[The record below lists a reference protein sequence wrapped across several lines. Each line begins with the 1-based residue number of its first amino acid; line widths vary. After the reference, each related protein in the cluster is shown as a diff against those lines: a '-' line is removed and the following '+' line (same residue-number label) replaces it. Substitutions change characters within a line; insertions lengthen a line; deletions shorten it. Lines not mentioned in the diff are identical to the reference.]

1 MQRLSN
7 FFRPRDPLA
16 RSPQPP
22 PALICRPVLRP
33 EIEPSLRLILGD
45 ESGPASDETI
55 LEFLALAV
63 QRNIDVNQIWIATV
77 AGAAPPAGTIL
88 WALLPVVSPGRTML
102 LFSPSQLPG
111 TILDHPPQMVIG
123 MLCDAVCQHW
133 GARGVHLAQLLID
146 PQHTQLRDAYVA
158 CGFEVLAELL
168 YLSRRPAES
177 SLPPPISLPQEMELL
192 NYCPARH
199 GLFVSAIIGSYQQS
213 LDCPGLNGRREI
225 EDVLAGHRAT
235 GQFDPSLWYV
245 LTERSQPRGVLILS
259 PTPYSDSLELVY
271 LGLTPEARGRGLGAM
286 LLGLALWQV
295 HRTGKRELSLAVDS
309 RNVPALKLYYR
320 HGLKRIA
327 SRTALVRDL
336 RTQRKDP
343 ATSAAVR

>member
-22 PALICRPVLRP
+22 ALICRPVLRQ
-33 EIEPSLRLILGD
+33 EIEPSLRMILD
-45 ESGPASDETI
+45 NESGPASDEMI

-77 AGAAPPAGTIL
+77 ADAASPAETIL

-102 LFSPSQLPG
+102 LFTPSQLPA
-111 TILDHPPQMVIG
+111 TILDQPPQMVIG
-123 MLCDAVCQHW
+123 TLCDAICQHW
-133 GARGVHLAQLLID
+133 AARGVHLAQLLID

-158 CGFEVLAELL
+158 CGFDVLADLL
-168 YLSRRPAES
+168 YLSRSPAES
-177 SLPPPISLPQEMELL
+177 SPPPPISLPKDMELL

-199 GLFVSAIIGSYQQS
+199 GLFASAIAGSYQQS
-213 LDCPGLNGRREI
+213 LDCPGLNGRRDI

-245 LTERSQPRGVLILS
+245 LTERSEPRGVLILS

-286 LLGLALWQV
+286 LLELALWQV
-295 HRTGKRELSLAVDS
+295 RRAGKRQISLAVDS

-327 SRTALVRDL
+327 SRTALIRDL
-336 RTQRKDP
+336 RMQRTEP
-343 ATSAAVR
+343 AVSAAVR